1 MTRSDE
7 PLFDPRIADWL
18 EDDPHAAPDQALDV
32 VLAAFPSIKQRR
44 ATRVPWRF
52 PTVNGATRLALAAAA
67 VVALTVGGLYVLN
80 RGPSEPGGATTPTP
94 SPAPS
99 PSPSAGKDLL
109 DVSNWKAFISPRYG
123 FRAKYPATYSSVPSE
138 TFWRMPNAAGNMFD
152 GFHGGG
158 AAKWLNGVST
168 LLPVGATRD
177 DWYDEY
183 RRDLV
188 EDDDP
193 WEPESCFTARE
204 DWTSTT
210 IDGLAADLRVGCETL
225 EAFVFVAD
233 RVYMFG
239 AYGYEG
245 TDPPTAEPGV
255 SDELRDLF
263 ELWLTTITL
272 DPASAQEPELTPTP
286 SST

>member
-7 PLFDPRIADWL
+7 TLFDPRIADWL
-18 EDDPHAAPDQALDV
+18 EDDPTAAPDQTLDV

-44 ATRVPWRF
+44 ASRVPWRF

-67 VVALTVGGLYVLN
+67 VVALTVGGLYVFN

-94 SPAPS
+94 SPAS
-99 PSPSAGKDLL
+99 SPSAGKDLL
-109 DVSNWKAFISPRYG
+109 DVSNWKAFMSPRYG
-123 FRAKYPATYSSVPSE
+123 FKAKYPTTYRSVPSA
-138 TFWRMPNAAGNMFD
+138 TLWRMPNSAANMFD
-152 GFHGGG
+152 GFQGDG
-158 AAKWLNGVST
+158 AAKWLNGVSM

-188 EDDDP
+188 EDDY
-193 WEPESCFTARE
+193 WTEPETCFTARE
-204 DWTSTT
+204 GWTSTT
-210 IDGLAADLRVGCETL
+210 VDGIAADLRVGCEAL
-225 EAFVFVAD
+225 EAFVFVED
-233 RVYMFG
+233 RVYLFG
-239 AYGYEG
+239 AYTYD
-245 TDPPTAEPGV
+245 TLTPPTAEPGV

-272 DPASAQEPELTPTP
+272 DPASAQEPALTPMP